1 MLPSSRRADIKK
13 EVRGRCPPRR
23 PDGQGVR
30 SHEDVERPE
39 ARVAIIGGG
48 PAGLSCGHQL
58 SKMGYQVAIFEA
70 LPVAGGMMRVGIP
83 SYRLPR
89 DVLQREI
96 DEIINH
102 PNVELKLNNPI
113 RNINSLF
120 EAGYSALFLAMGA
133 HEAQK
138 LGIPGED
145 ALGVHHGV
153 PFLQGV
159 SLAERHGVIEGIE
172 DRFIID

>member
-1 MLPSSRRADIKK
+1 MWVQA
-13 EVRGRCPPRR
+13 
-23 PDGQGVR
+23 
-30 SHEDVERPE
+30 H
-39 ARVAIIGGG
+39 
-48 PAGLSCGHQL
+48 AGLSCAHHL
-58 SKMGYQVAIFEA
+58 ARMGYEATLFEA

-96 DEIINH
+96 DEILSL
-102 PNVELKLNNPI
+102 PGVELKLNSPV

-120 EAGYSALFLAMGA
+120 DAGYSAVFLAMGA

-159 SLAERHGVIEGIE
+159 SLAERHGVIEGI
-172 DRFIID
+172 